1 MLGLN
6 ASIEAARAG
15 ENGKGFSVVA
25 TEMRKLSQ
33 LSSEASKQI
42 SSYLEEMKNNIESI
56 TKSMDNL
63 SDIAESQG
71 QNIEEVSTIIEE
83 ITLNSQKL
91 VEGVKN

>member
-6 ASIEAARAG
+6 ASIEAAKAG

>member
-1 MLGLN
+1 M
-6 ASIEAARAG
+6 
-15 ENGKGFSVVA
+15 A

>member
-1 MLGLN
+1 
-6 ASIEAARAG
+6 
-15 ENGKGFSVVA
+15 
-25 TEMRKLSQ
+25 MRKLSQ